1 MFYFTQA
8 ILTVPIYHLNPLK
21 LFARLNS
28 PLTAI
33 SPQEEHQKEIKSLQ
47 AIVEQLKSEQEEA
60 KLRLDE
66 ERLEV
71 VEAKRKIEEER
82 QALEKE
88 LKKKEKMIQNQILGK
103 SESNSR
109 PRISF
114 GMKKK

>member
-1 MFYFTQA
+1 MRFKIWT
-8 ILTVPIYHLNPLK
+8 K
-21 LFARLNS
+21 LYVEIRLATHCVLS
-28 PLTAI
+28 
-33 SPQEEHQKEIKSLQ
+33 QEEHQKEIKSLQ
-47 AIVEQLKSEQEEA
+47 AIVEQLKSDQEEA

-71 VEAKRKIEEER
+71 VEAKRRIEEER
-82 QALEKE
+82 QTLEKE

-114 GMKKK
+114 GMKKNK

>member
-1 MFYFTQA
+1 MQGFYAYWAFWLQ
-8 ILTVPIYHLNPLK
+8 IIQIYQR
-21 LFARLNS
+21 FF
-28 PLTAI
+28 
-33 SPQEEHQKEIKSLQ
+33 
-47 AIVEQLKSEQEEA
+47 
-60 KLRLDE
+60 LRQDE

-71 VEAKRKIEEER
+71 VEAKRRIEEER
-82 QALEKE
+82 QTLEKE

>member
-1 MFYFTQA
+1 MQGFYAYWAFLLQ
-8 ILTVPIYHLNPLK
+8 I
-21 LFARLNS
+21 
-28 PLTAI
+28 
-33 SPQEEHQKEIKSLQ
+33 IKINQ
-47 AIVEQLKSEQEEA
+47 RFF
-60 KLRLDE
+60 LRQDE

-71 VEAKRKIEEER
+71 VEAKRRIEEER
-82 QALEKE
+82 QTLEKE